1 MNFFFGASYG
11 DFKSELQIPVFQ
23 NRSPKAK
30 NINLYELH
38 IDNEKWK
45 IIEKNKDFLNND
57 FYLLYDNDLNN
68 DNIFFLANP
77 EDLKSFDHSKLLD
90 LNNFTNT
97 SPDFR
102 ANLKIKYKNQ
112 GFSSYQSEYPY
123 ELIIKEGTTLSQISS
138 LTDAEAD
145 KNFIIFKNIFHL
157 PIKKKFKGYFVN
169 YEKKKII
176 YECELVTNKT
186 NFIEI
191 PSSIIKPEVFFV
203 TKDFLGIPIYLTLK
217 NGHLSLEHSHPPHEY
232 ILGQNKFKKVYELKK
247 ELNEIVA

>member
-11 DFKSELQIPVFQ
+11 DFKSELQIPIFQ
-23 NRSPKAK
+23 NRNPKAK
-30 NINLYELH
+30 NINLYELY

-45 IIEKNKDFLNND
+45 IIEKNKDSLNND

-68 DNIFFLANP
+68 DNIFFLAST
-77 EDLKSFDHSKLLD
+77 EDLKSFDRSKLLD

-138 LTDAEAD
+138 LTDTQAD
-145 KNFIIFKNIFHL
+145 ENFLIFKNIFHL

-169 YEKKKII
+169 YDSKKIM

-186 NFIEI
+186 NFIKI
-191 PSSIIKPEVFFV
+191 PTSIIKPEVFFV
-203 TKDFLGIPIYLTLK
+203 TKDFLGVPIYLTIK

-232 ILGQNKFKKVYELKK
+232 ILGQNKFKRVSELKK
-247 ELNEIVA
+247 ELNEIIV

>member
-23 NRSPKAK
+23 NRNPKAK
-30 NINLYELH
+30 NINLYELY

-45 IIEKNKDFLNND
+45 IIEKNKDSLNND

-68 DNIFFLANP
+68 DNIFFLAST

-138 LTDAEAD
+138 LTDTEAD

-191 PSSIIKPEVFFV
+191 PTSIIKPEVFFV